1 MSFQKLYI
9 TFIFSI
15 LINTFGTIQLK
26 SQTNHNLMLAT
37 DTLVSASNTDS
48 LQPQKVVTLRLVKIQ
63 QYMQS
68 VQLIFEL
75 ENNSEN
81 ILNNCWF
88 HASLLDSNHL
98 FLYREQPLLFN
109 GLAGHG
115 KQMIELLCESVGIEE
130 VAFVSLRMQLLEI
143 DRVETL
149 LSSQKV
155 NLVQN
160 DESSVIMQFKN
171 Y

>member
-1 MSFQKLYI
+1 MSLYKI
-9 TFIFSI
+9 YIVFTFSV
-15 LINTFGTIQLK
+15 LSHVFGTLEAK
-26 SQTNHNLMLAT
+26 SQIQNDLTSTL
-37 DTLVSASNTDS
+37 DTLVIASETDT
-48 LQPQKVVTLRLVKIQ
+48 LQPQKVVTLSLVKIQ

-75 ENNSEN
+75 ENNTEKV
-81 ILNNCWF
+81 LNNCWF
-88 HASLLDSNHL
+88 HASLLDSNQL

-109 GLAGHG
+109 GIAGHG

-130 VAFVSLRMQLLEI
+130 VAFISLRMQLLEL

-160 DESSVIMQFKN
+160 NETSVIMQFKT